1 MIRMQKRLFK
11 IYGFVVLVG
20 LLSMA
25 LIGAET
31 STQSRDRQ
39 PAIKKTLVDDYWHVH
54 NVGNLGLTITN
65 YGVIGEGYN
74 NSDQPSCE
82 YMLHTDNSR
91 NQVEHICYG
100 GLWVGGIS
108 SADGNPHVSTAII
121 DGVSEV
127 GEKGFEFTNSAS
139 ASDTIRTRSSLV
151 TSSNFDPSAV
161 SHQDFICTFT
171 DINTIVPG
179 TEFQIPDH
187 TPLGL
192 KIRMESYAWNY
203 AYTDAFVIFNYTFYN
218 ISSNTIRGIYA
229 GFWADAAVGNMNYT
243 SIYEPGGG
251 WDWYDNLNGF
261 DEAYKMGYQFDDDG
275 DDGFAQSY
283 VGIRY
288 LGSSG
293 KQDEVQANYDQW
305 KWTSDANADF
315 PDYVMPVDDR
325 GRYEVMKGRHTGD
338 YYKTPENG
346 GIPTQIVDNAASW
359 MVVLMAGPL
368 GDLAPG
374 DSLNATFAIVCGLW
388 ATKEQSDT
396 DARRLNLRLNSDW
409 AQIAY
414 NGEDVDGD
422 GKLDPNEDVNGD
434 GILQE
439 EEDVYIPENDLN
451 GNGVWDAGEPVFGD
465 GDGILDIQED
475 VYENL
480 LKGIASGNGIIDRY
494 LLPSPPP
501 SPNLLVEPGDGE
513 VTLYW
518 DNVSELYEDPI
529 TRERDFEGYR
539 IYSSPK
545 TSDSPDEN
553 TLLAQFDKDT
563 LNIGYNTGF
572 ELIQIDT
579 VIQDHHYAYRFV
591 NRDLKSG
598 WPGEYW
604 FAVTSYDRG
613 NPNNNLPSLES
624 SVLENKTYVIVG
636 SPARESE
643 QQYPVTVFP
652 NPYHAQALWDGS
664 TERERL
670 IWFANLPAKS
680 RVRIYSLSGDMVD
693 EFEHDASAYTGQDV
707 ERIQNSGGS
716 NQTLLPGGLH
726 AWDMISAFDQ
736 AIATGLY
743 LYSVENLQ
751 TGAVQ
756 TGKFLVIK

>member
-1 MIRMQKRLFK
+1 MILTRKYPLK
-11 IYGFVVLVG
+11 IYHLILIAG
-20 LLSMA
+20 LLPIHILKADSPQHA
-25 LIGAET
+25 
-31 STQSRDRQ
+31 RDEQ
-39 PAIKKTLVDDYWHVH
+39 PTIKKTLVDDYWHVQ

-74 NSDQPSCE
+74 NPDQPSCM
-82 YMLHTDNSR
+82 YKLHTDNLR
-91 NQVEHICYG
+91 EQIEHMSYG
-100 GLWVGGIS
+100 GLWIGGIS
-108 SADGNPHVSTAII
+108 SVDGNPHVSTAIV
-121 DGVSEV
+121 DGVFEA
-127 GEKGFEFTNSAS
+127 GEEGFEFTNSAS
-139 ASDTIRTRSSLV
+139 AGDTIRTRSSLV
-151 TSSNFDPSAV
+151 TSPRFDPSAV

-171 DINTIVPG
+171 DVNTVVPG
-179 TEFQIPDH
+179 TEFEIPNH

-203 AYTDAFVIFNYTFYN
+203 AYTDAFVILNYTFYN
-218 ISSNTIRGIYA
+218 VSNHAIQDVYA
-229 GFWADAAVGNMNYT
+229 GFWADAAIGNMNYT

-251 WDWYDNLNGF
+251 WSWYDNLNGF
-261 DEAYKMGYQFDDDG
+261 DQAYKMAYQFDDDG

-283 VGIRY
+283 LGIRY

-293 KQDEVQANYDQW
+293 KQDDVQANYDQW
-305 KWTSDANADF
+305 KWTSSASSDF
-315 PDYVMPVDDR
+315 PDYVMPLNDK
-325 GRYEVMKGRHTGD
+325 GRYDVMKGRHTGN

-346 GIPTQIVDNAASW
+346 GIPTLVATNTGSW
-359 MVVLMAGPL
+359 MLVLMAGPL

-388 ATKEQSDT
+388 ATKEETDT
-396 DARRLNLRLNSDW
+396 DARRQNLRLNSDW

-434 GILQE
+434 GILQD
-439 EEDVYIPENDLN
+439 EEDAYNPVSDLN
-451 GNGVWDAGEPVFGD
+451 GNGVWDPGEPVFGD
-465 GDGILDIQED
+465 GDGNLDIEED
-475 VYENL
+475 VYENSQ
-480 LKGIASGNGIIDRY
+480 KGITAGNGVINRY

-501 SPNLLVEPGDGE
+501 SPNLLVQPGDGE

-518 DNVSELYEDPI
+518 DNISEIYEDPI

-539 IYSSPK
+539 IYSSSK
-545 TSDSPDEN
+545 TAESDEEH

-572 ELIQIDT
+572 ETIQIDT
-579 VIQDHHYAYRFV
+579 VINDHHYSYRFI

-624 SVLENKTYVIVG
+624 SILENKTYVVVG
-636 SPARESE
+636 SPSRELE
-643 QQYPVTVFP
+643 KQYPVTVFP
-652 NPYHAQALWDGS
+652 NPYRAQALWDGS
-664 TERERL
+664 SERERL

-680 RVRIYSLSGDMVD
+680 KVRIYTLSGDMVD
-693 EFEHDASAYTGQDV
+693 EFVHDASTYSGDDV
-707 ERIQNSGGS
+707 ERIQNNGGS
-716 NQTLLPGGLH
+716 DQTLLPGGLH
-726 AWDMISAFDQ
+726 AWDLISAYDQ

-751 TGAVQ
+751 TGSIQ